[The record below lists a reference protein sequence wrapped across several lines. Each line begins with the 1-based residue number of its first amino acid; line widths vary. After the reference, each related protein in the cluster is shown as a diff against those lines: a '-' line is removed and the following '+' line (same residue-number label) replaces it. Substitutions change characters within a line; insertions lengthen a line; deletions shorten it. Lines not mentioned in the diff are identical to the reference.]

1 MKGRHF
7 SPILLTFAAVLI
19 LTGAGK
25 TSQWDSKDFWYQT
38 EAATDDGLV
47 DVFYINS
54 TDVVRSVDGRGKEVF
69 RAVLNSEEKESLKGE
84 MDYARHMFGD
94 SLNFFAPYYH
104 QFTLN
109 SLSLPKKEFDRN
121 YAMVRE
127 ELLDSFDYYMEH
139 LNGGRRFIV
148 AGFSQGAMLTLDVL
162 KHMTDEQ
169 YSRMVAAYM
178 IGYKLTEDDLKHPHV
193 KPADDAYGTGE
204 VVSFNTMASPDAMW
218 PLLNEDAAT
227 CINPINWK
235 TDSTEAT
242 LVFKG
247 DSTSLSIDTEHNVII
262 AGDLDPEKYHFTP
275 LDPYC
280 PEGNYHHWDL
290 QFYRDAIRENA
301 MLRAYQPY
309 KIRVACVGD
318 SITFGYGLRDFV
330 HDSYPAVLGR
340 LLGKGY
346 DVRNYGVSARTMMN
360 KGDRPYTKEP
370 AYSAAVEFKPDIVI
384 LMLGTNDSKT
394 MNWQFK
400 EDFCDDARTI
410 VESFYRPGFK
420 PQVFICLPPPS
431 DRTDWTISEKV
442 ISEEIIPMLE
452 SVAGQTGAGVI
463 DLYSPFTGSR
473 HLLQDG
479 VHPDKDGAAIMAYEV
494 FKSITEEQ

>member
-1 MKGRHF
+1 MKLRHLI
-7 SPILLTFAAVLI
+7 PILLASAAVLI
-19 LTGAGK
+19 FTGAGK
-25 TSQWDSKDFWYQT
+25 ASQWDSEESWYQT
-38 EAATDDGLV
+38 ETAVDDGLV
-47 DVFYINS
+47 DVFYITS
-54 TDVVRSVDGRGKEVF
+54 TDVVKSVDSRGKEVF
-69 RAVLNSEEKESLKGE
+69 RAILNPEEKASFKKE
-84 MDYARHMFGD
+84 MDYARRMFGD
-94 SLNFFAPYYH
+94 SLNFFSPYYH

-109 SLSLPKKEFDRN
+109 SLSLPEKEFDRN
-121 YAMVRE
+121 YARVRE
-127 ELLDSFDYYMEH
+127 ELLDGFDYYMEH

-148 AGFSQGAMLTLDVL
+148 AGFSQGAMLALDVL
-162 KHMTDEQ
+162 KHMTDGQ

-178 IGYKLTEDDLKHPHV
+178 IGYRLTEEDLKHPHV
-193 KPADDAYGTGE
+193 KPADDAYGAGE

-247 DSTSLSIDTEHNVII
+247 DATSLSIDTEHNVII
-262 AGDLDPEKYHFTP
+262 ADDLDPEKYDFQP

-280 PEGNYHHWDL
+280 PDGNFHHWDL

-301 MLRAYQPY
+301 MQRAYRSY
-309 KIRVACVGD
+309 RIRVACVGD
-318 SITFGYGLRDFV
+318 SITFGYGLKDSV
-330 HDSYPAVLGR
+330 HDSYPSVLGR

-346 DVRNYGVSARTMMN
+346 DVRNYGVSARTMMHRGN
-360 KGDRPYTKEP
+360 LPYINEA
-370 AYSAAVEFKPDIVI
+370 AYNDALAFNPDIVV

-394 MNWQFK
+394 VNWQFR

-452 SVAGQTGAGVI
+452 SVAGQTDAGII
-463 DLYSPFTGSR
+463 DLYSPFTASR

>member
-1 MKGRHF
+1 MKARHF
-7 SPILLTFAAVLI
+7 IPMLPALAAVLI
-19 LTGAGK
+19 LSGAGK
-25 TSQWDSKDFWYQT
+25 TSQWDSENSWYQT
-38 EAATDDGLV
+38 GTAIDEGLV
-47 DVFYINS
+47 DVFYICS
-54 TDVVRSVDGRGKEVF
+54 TDVLKSFDSRGKEVF
-69 RAVLNSEEKESLKGE
+69 RAELNPEERANLKRE
-84 MDYARHMFGD
+84 MDYARQMFGD
-94 SLNFFAPYYH
+94 SLNFYAPYYH

-109 SLSLPKKEFDRN
+109 SMALPEKSFDRN
-121 YAMVRE
+121 YAKVRQ
-127 ELLDSFDYYMEH
+127 ELLESFDYYMGH

-178 IGYKLTEDDLKHPHV
+178 IGYRLTEEDLKHPHV
-193 KPADDAYGTGE
+193 KAADDAFGTGE
-204 VVSFNTMASPDAMW
+204 VISFNTMEDTDAMW
-218 PLLNEDAAT
+218 EQLNDDAAT
-227 CINPINWK
+227 CINPVNWT
-235 TDSTEAT
+235 TDATEAS
-242 LVFKG
+242 LVFRG
-247 DSTSLSIDTEHNVII
+247 DTTSVSIDTEHNVII
-262 AGDLDPEKYHFTP
+262 ADDLDSEKYHFTP
-275 LDPYC
+275 LDPFC

-290 QFYRDAIRENA
+290 LFYRDAIRENA

-309 KIRVACVGD
+309 RIRVACVGD

-346 DVRNYGVSARTMMN
+346 DVRNYGVSARTMMK
-360 KGDRPYTKEP
+360 KGDRPYVNEA
-370 AYSAAVEFKPDIVI
+370 AYKSAVEFNPDIVV

-400 EDFCDDARTI
+400 EDFCDDAKAI

-431 DRTDWTISEKV
+431 DRTDWTISDKI
-442 ISEEIIPMLE
+442 ISKEIIPLLK
-452 SVAGQTGAGVI
+452 SVAGQTGAGII
-463 DLYSPFTGSR
+463 DLYSPFVGSR

-494 FKSITEEQ
+494 FKSILAQ